1 MMQTR
6 QSSHKGGENAKKES
20 TVMKEFLN
28 ENEKLVSEN
37 EDLVKKNENL
47 AEAVKKLKM
56 FINSE
61 DLEKR
66 EEEME
71 RLKMENEKLKE
82 KLWTSKL
89 KVKDFIQK
97 LYEKDSQLQEKD
109 DRIEDLE
116 NKIKELFGK
125 ESSEASVHQDKDFDE
140 QMDTDEEVVEGK
152 DDDDELEILEP
163 PPKVFEEVTLDED
176 ADDIAPPSE
185 SVNQTKS
192 LEEKNPTSKDSD
204 LSTAPTAPH
213 SKLAEKGD
221 CFDSE
226 ANIAQVKSG
235 NPKSVS
241 ENILK
246 REKVV
251 KGIQESLA
259 LRQTADHDDKV
270 ARKSTK
276 DLLNIGK
283 KIERSL
289 FRQFDGVSKKYQMKY
304 RSIVQNIRNPQNEV
318 LFRQILLSKISPREL
333 VMMNTSDY
341 AQVT

>member
-1 MMQTR
+1 M
-6 QSSHKGGENAKKES
+6 G
-20 TVMKEFLN
+20 
-28 ENEKLVSEN
+28 
-37 EDLVKKNENL
+37 
-47 AEAVKKLKM
+47 
-56 FINSE
+56 
-61 DLEKR
+61 
-66 EEEME
+66 

-89 KVKDFIQK
+89 KVKDLIQK
-97 LYEKDSQLQEKD
+97 LYEKDSQLEEKGD
-109 DRIEDLE
+109 KIEMLE
-116 NKIKELFGK
+116 NKIRELLGK
-125 ESSEASVHQDKDFDE
+125 ESSEASVLQDKDFDE
-140 QMDTDEEVVEGK
+140 QMDTDEEVGEGTE
-152 DDDDELEILEP
+152 DDDELEILEP

-176 ADDIAPPSE
+176 ADDIAPSSE
-185 SVNQTKS
+185 SVNQTRS
-192 LEEKNPTSKDSD
+192 LEEENPTSKDSD
-204 LSTAPTAPH
+204 RSTAPTAPH
-213 SKLAEKGD
+213 SKLAGKGN

-226 ANIAQVKSG
+226 AQVKSG

-259 LRQTADHDDKV
+259 LRQSADHDDKV

-283 KIERSL
+283 KIEKSL
-289 FRQFDGVSKKYQMKY
+289 FRQFDGVSKKYTMKY

-341 AQVT
+341 AQSTGLGEFREEQKRKELVAIANDEMQRRSRSSGKVLLKSNQGEREVEALVKDNLGPDKEELALLQQLGVDKID

>member
-20 TVMKEFLN
+20 NVMKEFLN

-140 QMDTDEEVVEGK
+140 QMDTDEEVGEGK

-176 ADDIAPPSE
+176 ADDIAPSLE
-185 SVNQTKS
+185 SVNHTRS

-204 LSTAPTAPH
+204 LSAAPIAPH

-259 LRQTADHDDKV
+259 LRQSADPDDKI
-270 ARKSTK
+270 AKKSTK

-283 KIERSL
+283 KIEKSL

-318 LFRQILLSKISPREL
+318 LFRHILLSKISPREL
-333 VMMNTSDY
+333 VLMNTSDY

>member
-6 QSSHKGGENAKKES
+6 QSSDKGGENAKKES
-20 TVMKEFLN
+20 NVMKEFL
-28 ENEKLVSEN
+28 NEKLVSEN
-37 EDLVKKNENL
+37 EELMKKNENL

-66 EEEME
+66 EEEMG

-89 KVKDFIQK
+89 KVKDLIQK
-97 LYEKDSQLQEKD
+97 LYEKDSQLEEKD
-109 DRIEDLE
+109 EKIEGMK
-116 NKIKELFGK
+116 NMIKELLGK
-125 ESSEASVHQDKDFDE
+125 ESSEASIHQDKDFAE
-140 QMDTDEEVVEGK
+140 QMDTDEEVIEGTE
-152 DDDDELEILEP
+152 DDDELEILEP

-176 ADDIAPPSE
+176 ADDIAPSSE
-185 SVNQTKS
+185 SVNQSRS
-192 LEEKNPTSKDSD
+192 LEEENPTGKDSD
-204 LSTAPTAPH
+204 LSTAPRAPH
-213 SKLAEKGD
+213 SKLDEKGD
-221 CFDSE
+221 GFDIE
-226 ANIAQVKSG
+226 AQVKSG

-283 KIERSL
+283 KIEKSL
-289 FRQFDGVSKKYQMKY
+289 FRQFDGVSKKYTIKY

-333 VMMNTSDY
+333 VLMNTSDY

>member
-6 QSSHKGGENAKKES
+6 QSSDKGGENAKKES
-20 TVMKEFLN
+20 NVMKEFLN

-37 EDLVKKNENL
+37 EELVKKNENL

-66 EEEME
+66 EEEMG

-97 LYEKDSQLQEKD
+97 LYEKDSQLEEKD
-109 DRIEDLE
+109 EKIEEYE
-116 NKIKELFGK
+116 NKIRELLGK
-125 ESSEASVHQDKDFDE
+125 ESSEASVLQDKDFDE
-140 QMDTDEEVVEGK
+140 QMDTDEEVVEGTE
-152 DDDDELEILEP
+152 DDDELEILEP

-176 ADDIAPPSE
+176 ADDIAPS
-185 SVNQTKS
+185 NQTRS
-192 LEEKNPTSKDSD
+192 LDEENPTGKDSD

-213 SKLAEKGD
+213 SKLDEKGD

-226 ANIAQVKSG
+226 AQVKSG

-259 LRQTADHDDKV
+259 LRQSADHDDKV

-283 KIERSL
+283 KIEKSL
-289 FRQFDGVSKKYQMKY
+289 FRQFDGVSKKYTMKY

-341 AQVT
+341 AQVTSLSINE

>member
-6 QSSHKGGENAKKES
+6 QSSDKGGENAKKES
-20 TVMKEFLN
+20 NVMKEFLN

-37 EDLVKKNENL
+37 EELVKKNENL

-82 KLWTSKL
+82 KLWASKL

-97 LYEKDSQLQEKD
+97 LYEKDSQLEEKD
-109 DRIEDLE
+109 EKIEE
-116 NKIKELFGK
+116 MEKKIKELLGK
-125 ESSEASVHQDKDFDE
+125 ESSEASVLQDKDFDE
-140 QMDTDEEVVEGK
+140 QMDTDEEVVEGTE
-152 DDDDELEILEP
+152 DDDELEILEP

-176 ADDIAPPSE
+176 ADDIAPSSE
-185 SVNQTKS
+185 SVKGTRS
-192 LEEKNPTSKDSD
+192 LEEENPTSKDSD
-204 LSTAPTAPH
+204 LSAVPTEPH
-213 SKLAEKGD
+213 SKLDGKGN

-226 ANIAQVKSG
+226 AQVKSG

-283 KIERSL
+283 KIEKSL
-289 FRQFDGVSKKYQMKY
+289 FRQFDGVSKKYTMKY

-341 AQVT
+341 AQVTTL